1 MNSLHHVLFFPFRI
15 AIWNRKIFVSSLVV
29 GAWLAG
35 TAVNIYGMFGA
46 PQLCAP
52 YSHLVCLHLRRLDN
66 GAAFVRVLSELLD
79 SCIHNQ
85 KLEPSYN
92 AVLDICIISDL
103 QKSRVN
109 IVGMIVVDILLLASM
124 LIGLLQHAHRSSTGV
139 WFLLYQ
145 QVIPFPL
152 QYLAWEADIPQV
164 HHLDSVSDRC
174 RGASCGQFLS
184 VA

>member
-1 MNSLHHVLFFPFRI
+1 MLFFPFRI

-35 TAVNIYGMFGA
+35 IALNLYSRFRA

-52 YSHLVCLHLRRLDN
+52 HSHLLCLHLRRLDN

-85 KLEPSYN
+85 KFEQSYN
-92 AVLDICIISDL
+92 AILDICIILDL

-109 IVGMIVVDILLLASM
+109 IVGMMMVDTLLLASM
-124 LIGLLQHAHRSSTGV
+124 LIGLLRYVHRSSTGI
-139 WFLLYQ
+139 WPLLYQ
-145 QVIPFPL
+145 QVMPFPL
-152 QYLAWEADIPQV
+152 RYRALDADIPQV
-164 HHLDSVSDRC
+164 HHLDSVSDCC
-174 RGASCGQFLS
+174 RGAFCGQS
-184 VA
+184 VSVP